1 MATCRLFGVS
11 RQVYYRAKQ
20 SELKRRDTATRVVEK
35 VSEIRLSMSELGTRK
50 LYSILYPELQNM
62 GVGRDRLFAILK
74 ANHMLVMPKRSYH
87 ITTNSHHRFRKHKN
101 LIENMAFSRPE
112 QVWVSDITYIGNRDN
127 PMYLSLVTDA
137 YSKKIMGFNVS
148 DSLHAE
154 GAVSALKM
162 AIDNRKYKNES
173 LIHHSDR
180 GLQYCGDKYQ
190 SMLRKEKIR
199 CSMTEKYD
207 PYQNAIAER
216 VNGILKQ
223 EFVKGIL
230 VNDVTLMSKLV
241 AQSIH
246 IYNNKRPHYS
256 CFMNVPEEMHN
267 QRKIKIRTYK
277 TKKNSIMKN
286 HNAI

>member
-20 SELKRRDTATRVVEK
+20 SELKRRDTATRVVDK

-148 DSLHAE
+148 NSLHAK

-162 AIDNRKYKNES
+162 AVDNRKYKNES

-190 SMLRKEKIR
+190 SMLRKEKIK

-223 EFVKGIL
+223 KFIKGIL
-230 VNDVTLMSKLV
+230 VNDVALMSKLV

-246 IYNNKRPHYS
+246 IYNHKRPHYS
-256 CFMNVPEEMHN
+256 CFMNVPEEMHK

-277 TKKNSIMKN
+277 TKNSIMKN